1 MTTDITKNPGTG
13 VLAGLKVL
21 DLSHHY
27 SAAFAGVLLA
37 DLGADVTVLESPDGN
52 VLRGMLPH
60 SGDTPLWTSIV
71 ERNKSNIS
79 LRLSHS
85 EARPI
90 FLKLANDFDVIIENF
105 RPGTLERWGLGPED
119 LTAAG
124 VSIVMLRVSGYGQT
138 GPKSP
143 LPGFGGAAEAMSGL
157 SQMTGTEDGLP
168 LLLSTAVADGAAG
181 AFGAIGLLAALW
193 QRANAQAKGIQGE
206 PQVEVVD
213 IALFEAMFRLI
224 PTQVIEYDQ
233 CGTIPGRA
241 GSVKEHG
248 VLRNV
253 YGTADGVHFCVSAVG
268 ARAIRR
274 TLEATGSTL
283 LTKKLDDGILDTGE
297 SNVVAFVNESDQSL
311 REWAS
316 HLPYEEVA
324 TRFHAMEVVHER
336 VLTVADIVVDEHY
349 LAREDVIV
357 VDDPDLGP
365 VRMPGVIPKFSG
377 FKHEVRHSGRSVGA
391 DNTQFYGDYLGLQD
405 ADLEGLRDRGVI

>member
-1 MTTDITKNPGTG
+1 MTSETAHDPGTG

-52 VLRGMLPH
+52 VLRGMLPRN
-60 SGDTPLWTSIV
+60 GDTPLWTSIV
-71 ERNKSNIS
+71 ERNKSNAS
-79 LRLSHS
+79 LRLSHPD
-85 EARPI
+85 ARAM
-90 FLKLANDFDVIIENF
+90 FLELAADFDVIVENF

-124 VSIVMLRVSGYGQT
+124 VDIVMLRVSGYGQT

-143 LPGFGGAAEAMSGL
+143 QPGFGGAAEAMSGL

-168 LLLSTAVADGAAG
+168 LLLSTAVADGVAG
-181 AFGAIGLLAALW
+181 AFGIIGLLAALW
-193 QRANAQAKGIQGE
+193 QRANSPARSGQGAVG
-206 PQVEVVD
+206 VEVID

-224 PTQVIEYDQ
+224 PTQVIEFDQ

-241 GSVKEHG
+241 GSVKQHG
-248 VLRNV
+248 VLRNI

-268 ARAIRR
+268 PRAIRR
-274 TLEATGSTL
+274 TLEATGSSSL
-283 LTKKLDDGILDTGE
+283 MKKLDEGVMDAGE
-297 SNVVAFVNESDQSL
+297 SSVVAFVNESDQALAS
-311 REWAS
+311 WAS
-316 HLPYEEVA
+316 KLPYADVA
-324 TRFHAMEVVHER
+324 ARFHALEVVHEQ

-349 LAREDVIV
+349 LAREDIVV

-365 VRMPGVIPKFSG
+365 IRMPGVIPKFSG
-377 FKHEVRHSGRSVGA
+377 FKHEVRHSGRTVGA
-391 DNTQFYGDYLGLQD
+391 DNAEFFGRHLGLTNT
-405 ADLEGLRDRGVI
+405 DLASLRDRGVI